1 MSATQVA
8 RITPLEL
15 PLYSPGDLWL
25 DSFERKWNGL
35 FVRGFAY
42 NPNCVLLPGMTD
54 YLVILYLKG
63 ITKMSRSIDGVT
75 QVVDI
80 KPGDISLLTRA
91 EWSEWEWSGNIECL
105 HFYLTDQFVRSV
117 VEMSFD
123 RYIERIAMRDV
134 LQVRDET
141 VSEIGRKFIAE
152 AKGDALGSRLYA
164 ESLAQ
169 QLCIHLLRHYFNC
182 KPTETAWSGTLS
194 SAQIRQLK
202 EFIKDHLHENLS
214 LQDLADLVGLSECHF
229 ARRFRNSF
237 GTPPHRYLLDR
248 RLETAV
254 EKLKAP
260 VKTIAAVAAET
271 GFCDQS
277 HLTRCFKKH
286 YRMTP
291 HEWRKG

>member
-1 MSATQVA
+1 MLATQDK

-25 DSFERKWNGL
+25 DSFNRKWRGV

-42 NPNCVLLPGMTD
+42 NPNHVPLPGMTD

-63 ITKMSRSIDGVT
+63 STKMSRCVDGAT

-91 EWSEWEWSGNIECL
+91 QWSEWDWSDNIECL
-105 HFYLTDQFVRSV
+105 HFYLNEEFVRSV

-123 RYIERIAMRDV
+123 QYIERIAMYDV
-134 LQVRDET
+134 LQVRDKT
-141 VSEIGRKFIAE
+141 ITEIGRNFIAE
-152 AKGDALGSRLYA
+152 TKGDSLGSRLYA
-164 ESLAQ
+164 EGLAQ
-169 QLCIHLLRHYFNC
+169 QLCVHLVRHYFNC
-182 KPTETAWSGTLS
+182 TPKEIAFSGTLS
-194 SAQIRQLK
+194 SAQIRRLK
-202 EFIKDHLHENLS
+202 EFIKDHLHEDLS
-214 LQDLADLVGLSECHF
+214 LQDLANLVGLSECHF

-237 GTPPHRYLLDR
+237 GTAPHRYLLDR
-248 RLETAV
+248 RLEMAR
-254 EKLKAP
+254 EMLKVP
-260 VKTIAAVAAET
+260 SKTIAAVAVET

-277 HLTRCFKKH
+277 HLTRWFKNR
-286 YRMTP
+286 YNVTP